1 MECKWVLENEVR
13 TFVMVVVIELGICW
27 FKRVC
32 ILGGL
37 MMGE

>member
-1 MECKWVLENEVR
+1 MGVKNDVR
-13 TFVMVVVIELGICW
+13 TFVIVRVIGVGICW

-37 MMGE
+37 MRGE